1 MPASNTPDK
10 RRTLTGR
17 LLLVHSVTL
26 VGILLALGVVL
37 ERVLAQYFIGQLTDS
52 LTSQARGVQTSLAE
66 RGPVKNEVVRLG
78 RAIGARTT
86 VIRTDGVVV
95 ADSQQ
100 DPATMANH
108 RNRPEV
114 RAALEGRVGVS
125 SRLSA
130 TVGTAFRY
138 VALPAADGR
147 IVRVALPLTTVDS
160 KIRTV
165 RAILTAGFG
174 LAAIIGVVVLAVIAG
189 GLLRP
194 LQEITS
200 AVARAG
206 ETEDAPPVP
215 EHGTE
220 ELVVLA
226 RTVNRMRG
234 ELEQRILALK
244 EEQRT
249 RDVILSALEEGVALI
264 GDGDEVLYRND
275 RAAELTAALAD
286 GTRVPHAFRALVTR
300 ARRDGSSAI
309 AEFSVPPHPRI
320 VQGLAVPIASRSQVL
335 VVLRDVSEARQAD
348 RVRREFVANASHELK
363 TPVASI
369 RALAET
375 IGETVHADPPAT
387 PRFAR
392 QLEREALRLS
402 EIVSDLL
409 DLSRLTSET
418 GLAGKVD
425 VSKVV
430 AEEVHRQADRAR
442 EAGVSL
448 DFSGEGRHVVVFGN
462 DADMALLVRNLLDNA
477 IRYTGEGGAVHVS
490 LARNNGEAVLAVRD
504 TGMGI
509 PSRDQS
515 RIFERFYRVDRA
527 RSRETGGTGLGLSIV
542 KHVAENHGGSVSVES
557 ELGRGSTFTVRIP
570 AASA

>member
-1 MPASNTPDK
+1 MGISQTAGR
-10 RRTLTGR
+10 RRTLTSR

-37 ERVLAQYFIGQLTDS
+37 ERVLAQYLVGQLTDS
-52 LTSQARGVQTSLAE
+52 LTSQARGVQTSLTN
-66 RGPVKNEVVRLG
+66 RGSLQNEAVSLG
-78 RAIGARTT
+78 RSIGTRIT
-86 VIRTDGVVV
+86 IIQSNGVVL
-95 ADSQQ
+95 ADSVQ

-125 SRLSA
+125 SRVSA

-138 VALPAADGR
+138 VALPPADGR
-147 IVRVALPLTTVDS
+147 IVRVALPLTAVDS
-160 KIRTV
+160 RIRTV
-165 RAILTAGFG
+165 RVILAAGFS
-174 LAAIIGVVVLAVIAG
+174 LAALIGLMVLGLIAG
-189 GLLRP
+189 RLLRP
-194 LQEITS
+194 LREITG

-206 ETEDAPPVP
+206 ETDDASPVP
-215 EHGTE
+215 ERGTE

-264 GDGDEVLYRND
+264 GQGDEILYRND
-275 RAAELTAALAD
+275 RAAEITAARGD
-286 GTRVPHAFRALVTR
+286 GTRMPHSLRTLVTQV
-300 ARRDGSSAI
+300 RRDGSSAL
-309 AEFSVPPHPRI
+309 AEFSIPPHPRI
-320 VQGLAVPIASRSQVL
+320 VQALAVPIASRGHVL
-335 VVLRDVSEARQAD
+335 VVLRNVTEARQAE

-375 IGETVHADPPAT
+375 IGETVGSDPAAT
-387 PRFAR
+387 PRFAQ

-402 EIVSDLL
+402 QIVSDLL
-409 DLSRLTSET
+409 DLSRLESDT
-418 GLAGKVD
+418 GVRAVVD
-425 VSKVV
+425 VAQIVTD
-430 AEEVHRQADRAR
+430 EVNRQVERAR

-448 DFSGEGRHVVVFGN
+448 DFAGEGRDVVVLGSGP
-462 DADMALLVRNLLDNA
+462 DVALLVRNLLDNA
-477 IRYTGEGGAVHVS
+477 IRYTGEGGTIHVS
-490 LARNNGEAVLAVRD
+490 LSRDDGEAVLAVRD
-504 TGMGI
+504 SGIGI
-509 PSRDQS
+509 PSRDRG

-570 AASA
+570 SASA